1 MAWRARHLGV
11 FVWLKSQEDNLR
23 WCWWYFS
30 WGKWEIMRLSWFNS
44 CKELMWTDLDVKD
57 SEASMSSCFCLSL
70 RGLWWS
76 KMGPPPKWPNHVC
89 PCPAWQRW
97 FVELVRVRAGLGKPG
112 AAPQPER
119 VGAEERLRVWSMQ
132 RLWDVCEATLF
143 TCIYLFAGIK
153 LHSASL
159 YPRPPLLFLDRLQ
172 KYLKAFLDSSPL
184 PAISLERCWP
194 KLSLTLFLIDV
205 EQGCW
210 ALQRCF

>member
-1 MAWRARHLGV
+1 MLKTARRVWVLAPVCHLEVYGGQRWGHLPNGQITCAHALPGSVGV
-11 FVWLKSQEDNLR
+11 FSWWGSGRAGEAWSCPAAGAC
-23 WCWWYFS
+23 WCW
-30 WGKWEIMRLSWFNS
+30 
-44 CKELMWTDLDVKD
+44 
-57 SEASMSSCFCLSL
+57 
-70 RGLWWS
+70 
-76 KMGPPPKWPNHVC
+76 
-89 PCPAWQRW
+89 
-97 FVELVRVRAGLGKPG
+97 
-112 AAPQPER
+112 
-119 VGAEERLRVWSMQ
+119 GAEERLRVWSMQ

-143 TCIYLFAGIK
+143 TCIYLLAGIK

-184 PAISLERCWP
+184 PTISLERCWP

>member
-1 MAWRARHLGV
+1 MLKTARRVWVLASVCHLEAYGGQRWDHLPNGQMCHALPGSVGV
-11 FVWLKSQEDNLR
+11 FSWWGSGRAGEAWSCPAAGAC
-23 WCWWYFS
+23 WCW
-30 WGKWEIMRLSWFNS
+30 
-44 CKELMWTDLDVKD
+44 
-57 SEASMSSCFCLSL
+57 
-70 RGLWWS
+70 
-76 KMGPPPKWPNHVC
+76 
-89 PCPAWQRW
+89 
-97 FVELVRVRAGLGKPG
+97 
-112 AAPQPER
+112 
-119 VGAEERLRVWSMQ
+119 GAEERLRVWSMQ

-184 PAISLERCWP
+184 PTISLERCWP